1 MTLTIW
7 HQVCGGICSLPRL
20 DKNIHGL
27 VILKDTLDSI
37 SVSCSVQREHEG
49 NKTDQ
54 LDGEYEMQPMLDN
67 EIMLAARE
75 QVFSTDCQ
83 QRQGQF
89 LSSEI

>member
-1 MTLTIW
+1 M
-7 HQVCGGICSLPRL
+7 CSSES
-20 DKNIHGL
+20 G
-27 VILKDTLDSI
+27 
-37 SVSCSVQREHEG
+37 HEG